1 MTVLIARCSEAKDM
15 QYFDF
20 HEAFKFYI
28 LSNIVITRYEYKIYK
43 IIIDIVY
50 IMYIYSIYNVHIYTC
65 KASEYLCSR
74 CHSGIR

>member
-1 MTVLIARCSEAKDM
+1 MTVLFARCSEAKDM

-50 IMYIYSIYNVHIYTC
+50 IMYIYIHVKPLSIFVLEVT
-65 KASEYLCSR
+65 AT
-74 CHSGIR
+74 